1 MGSAAGHGT
10 AVAPLGPAG
19 QGCCPQG
26 GTQGG
31 AELSQRG
38 PAGLTAS
45 PPSERLLK
53 PPLEGLQESLQALL
67 SQAWAPVDIA
77 VLKQLQASMAKLCRR
92 ISDLPPSS
100 PRGGRSRGL
109 LLTPPPGQ

>member
-1 MGSAAGHGT
+1 MM
-10 AVAPLGPAG
+10 
-19 QGCCPQG
+19 
-26 GTQGG
+26 
-31 AELSQRG
+31 
-38 PAGLTAS
+38 AS
-45 PPSERLLK
+45 PPPECLLK
-53 PPLEGLQESLQALL
+53 PPLEGLQESLQAPL